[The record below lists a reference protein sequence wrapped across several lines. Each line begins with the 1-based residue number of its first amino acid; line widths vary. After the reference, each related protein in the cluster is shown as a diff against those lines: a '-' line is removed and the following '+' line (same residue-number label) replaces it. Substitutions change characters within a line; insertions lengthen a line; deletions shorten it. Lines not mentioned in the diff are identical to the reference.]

1 MIKYTD
7 LKGLIK
13 VGSNHEDQGHWIS
26 NNPIIPV
33 GLHGFVYAIHNSV
46 DDRYYV
52 GKKNFLH
59 GGKKNYKRKGVKVPN
74 YRYGTETNWK
84 TYTGSSAELNLD
96 IAKHGNENFNFLVL
110 RLYQTRGGLSYG
122 EANFQHKLDVLT
134 MRCNKGKLKFYNG
147 NIAGIKY
154 IPKETGKD
162 T

>member
-1 MIKYTD
+1 MEYKD
-7 LKGLIK
+7 LKVLIDS
-13 VGSNHEDQGHWIS
+13 GSNHKDQGHWIS

-33 GLHGFVYAIHNSV
+33 GLHGFVYAIHNV
-46 DDRYYV
+46 LDDKYYV

-74 YRYGTETNWK
+74 YKYGTETNWK

-96 IAKHGNENFNFLVL
+96 IARNGIDNFLFLVL

-122 EANFQHKLDVLT
+122 EANLQHKLDVLT
-134 MRCNKGKLKFYNG
+134 MKDDNNKAKFYNG
-147 NIAGIKY
+147 NIAGIKF
-154 IPKETGKD
+154 IPKETGKP

>member
-7 LKGLIK
+7 LKDLIK

-26 NNPIIPV
+26 NNPIITL

-74 YRYGTETNWK
+74 YKYGTETNWK

-96 IAKHGNENFNFLVL
+96 IAKHGKDNFSFLVL

-122 EANFQHKLDVLT
+122 EANLQHKLGVLT
-134 MRCNKGKLKFYNG
+134 MKCNDDKAKFYNG
-147 NIAGIKY
+147 NIAFLL
-154 IPKETGKD
+154 PVV
-162 T
+162 